1 MILGISP
8 IPTRPDPPKTFDKF
22 GLGWDDP
29 IILEASVEKIKEFI
43 INGGATK
50 EIIYA
55 FPNKI
60 FGILEL
66 KRKGTY
72 ITPKYEDRNKI

>member
-1 MILGISP
+1 M
-8 IPTRPDPPKTFDKF
+8 TFGKNKGF
-22 GLGWDDP
+22 SLKEIYQYKP
-29 IILEASVEKIKEFI
+29 NYQASVEKIKEFI